1 MMALAVSFLA
11 LGLSFIALMFAM
23 ANRKRIARDI
33 QDQFGD
39 PTAYTVVTD
48 GRGYRVRGPFDTFY
62 TMTITDLGEARKYA
76 EQLASWYRYLSQDE
90 KKWHPVD
97 QEERRAA

>member
-62 TMTITDLGEARKYA
+62 TMTIYDLEEARKYRD
-76 EQLASWYRYLSQDE
+76 QLASWHQFLSRDE
-90 KKWHPVD
+90 MNWHPVLE
-97 QEERRAA
+97 EERRAA